1 MKRVGGNYALSD
13 IEVVMRTV
21 AFAVNAS
28 TAVFNAARA
37 ALTVRGISGGKDK
50 GMFNATDPAA

>member
-13 IEVVMRTV
+13 IEVVTRTV
-21 AFAVNAS
+21 VLAVNAS

-37 ALTVRGISGGKDK
+37 ALTVRG
-50 GMFNATDPAA
+50 